1 MTKWEYY
8 VLYGGEM
15 PLLDLPTI
23 DMPVETEP
31 GI

>member
-1 MTKWEYY
+1 MNKWEHY

-23 DMPVETEP
+23 DMPLNVEVAK
-31 GI
+31 